1 MSLFDDLKSG
11 NSKSSQFLGPNYPY
25 HKYIKMPSDIGMSAK
40 GDLKT
45 LGKDID
51 GLIAYVEVLVT
62 GKSKASATGGPLGN
76 KYFLKTA
83 AKCKPKDGSSSSS
96 SSSDSS
102 NNEVNRYIYI
112 SNVPD
117 GNIPFISA
125 GVGTNFS
132 DFEGLVPG
140 SLSDLEALNPMYM
153 LQAFTAGS
161 TPDCQE
167 ITMETIDA
175 SNNIS
180 SDTQYVATM
189 DIKHMDACMFLDG
202 KNPVTNKKCK
212 ETFET
217 SSSSSSSSSSSTE
230 MWKMPNDLF
239 SQAYFLILTLL
250 AIYIFSKLINK
261 SGFK

>member
-62 GKSKASATGGPLGN
+62 GKSNASATGGPLGD

-83 AKCKPKDGSSSSS
+83 AKCKPKDGST

-102 NNEVNRYIYI
+102 NNEVDRYIYI

-117 GNIPFISA
+117 GNIPFISSGL
-125 GVGTNFS
+125 GVNFS

-140 SLSDLEALNPMYM
+140 TLSDLNALNPMYM

-161 TPDCQE
+161 TPECQE

-175 SNNIS
+175 SNNVS
-180 SDTQYVATM
+180 SETQYVATM
-189 DIKHMDACMFLDG
+189 DIKHMDACMFPDG
-202 KNPVTNKKCK
+202 KNPVTNRTCK

-217 SSSSSSSSSSSTE
+217 SSSSSTE

-239 SQAYFLILTLL
+239 SQAYFLILMLL

>member
-25 HKYIKMPSDIGMSAK
+25 HKYIKVPRDIGMSAK

-45 LGKDID
+45 LGKDVD

-83 AKCKPKDGSSSSS
+83 AKCKPKDGSSSS
-96 SSSDSS
+96 DSS

-117 GNIPFISA
+117 GNIPFISSGL
-125 GVGTNFS
+125 GVNFS

-140 SLSDLEALNPMYM
+140 SLSDLNALNPMYM

-161 TPDCQE
+161 NPECQE

-175 SNNIS
+175 SNNVS
-180 SDTQYVATM
+180 SETQYVATV
-189 DIKHMDACMFLDG
+189 DIKHMDACMFPDR
-202 KNPVTNKKCK
+202 KNPVTNRTCK

-217 SSSSSSSSSSSTE
+217 SSSSSTE
-230 MWKMPNDLF
+230 IWKMPNDLF